1 MGIDR
6 QRECHAKMEA
16 DGIPMWL
23 RRLRIT
29 AVAGVQ
35 SLAWELT
42 HTVSV
47 PKKKKKDGG
56 RDWIDAS
63 ICRGMPGARGYW
75 KCQKKLCPGGFR
87 ENTGPTNT
95 LILDI

>member
-1 MGIDR
+1 MA
-6 QRECHAKMEA
+6 QEAK
-16 DGIPMWL
+16 DHCCGRGSIP
-23 RRLRIT
+23 
-29 AVAGVQ
+29 
-35 SLAWELT
+35 SLGTYTYCERA
-42 HTVSV
+42 
-47 PKKKKKDGG
+47 KKKKKDGG

>member
-6 QRECHAKMEA
+6 QRECHANMEA

-47 PKKKKKDGG
+47 PKKKKKMEVEIGLMLLYAEECLELED
-56 RDWIDAS
+56 
-63 ICRGMPGARGYW
+63 
-75 KCQKKLCPGGFR
+75 
-87 ENTGPTNT
+87 TGSVRKNCALEALERTLVLPTP
-95 LILDI
+95 